1 MLRLGVRIGYTLIT
15 WSNPVRPGDQIE
27 AINRNQPVGPVAP
40 TIPFRRDLF
49 WVQGLNLGMDWKW
62 YMSGLS
68 KSESSEPEASAT
80 IRLRSSLTL
89 PARKNMGHRR

>member
-40 TIPFRRDLF
+40 TIPFR
-49 WVQGLNLGMDWKW
+49 
-62 YMSGLS
+62 
-68 KSESSEPEASAT
+68 
-80 IRLRSSLTL
+80 
-89 PARKNMGHRR
+89 